1 MKKFNA
7 KLGREV
13 TYNFYPN
20 SRFVIV
26 KINNDRTINIA
37 LGHWNGWQVL
47 NVPFDKVCR

>member
-20 SRFVIV
+20 GRFVIV
-26 KINNDRTINIA
+26 KINNDGTLNLA
-37 LGHWNGWQVL
+37 LRAWSGWKVF
-47 NVPFDKVCR
+47 NVKVKDVCR